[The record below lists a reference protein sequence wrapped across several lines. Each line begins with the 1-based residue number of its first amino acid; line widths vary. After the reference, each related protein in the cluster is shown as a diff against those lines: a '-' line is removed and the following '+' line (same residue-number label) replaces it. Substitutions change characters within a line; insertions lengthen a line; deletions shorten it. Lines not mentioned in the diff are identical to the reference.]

1 MKIEVLPG
9 GRILRGVLKM
19 DWQIVVIIVV
29 GLAVLILS
37 VTTFQQ
43 QRR

>member
-9 GRILRGVLKM
+9 GRIHRGVLKM

-29 GLAVLILS
+29 GVLC
-37 VTTFQQ
+37 
-43 QRR
+43 